1 MLHQEISSHKEDKV
15 HSRKRLQCSAVNW
28 RGEPCEPAGVAE
40 LRASS
45 NVSRKKTGGERN
57 SPPGLKFGLWLQKV
71 FGAVKRTNA
80 LVLLFLR

>member
-1 MLHQEISSHKEDKV
+1 MD
-15 HSRKRLQCSAVNW
+15 
-28 RGEPCEPAGVAE
+28 
-40 LRASS
+40 
-45 NVSRKKTGGERN
+45 